1 MNTPSRPTASLEV
14 CDRVKT
20 HPGLWRLVVIA
31 DDVASVSMQNRREA
45 QYEEKVRGPLS
56 SLEDAS
62 RELVTWLHQAADDL
76 GDCPDGDPERGIL
89 RVEITDEET
98 EWREALD
105 RYEVM
110 ALALEM
116 VVDISRGVYR
126 LPEEAR

>member
-1 MNTPSRPTASLEV
+1 MTTTNRPTASIEV

-20 HPGLWRLVVIA
+20 HPSLWRLVLLA
-31 DDVASVSMQNRREA
+31 DDVAGVSLQGRRAA
-45 QYEEKVRGPLS
+45 QYEERVRRPLA

-62 RELVTWLHQAADDL
+62 RDLVAWLHRVADDL
-76 GDCPDGDPERGIL
+76 GDLPDGDPERGVL
-89 RVEITDEET
+89 RIEVTDVET

-126 LPEEAR
+126 LPEEMV